1 MKGSQ
6 LTALNALFHLI
17 LVPALI
23 TTFGNPT
30 KNEHNKLVFEPFI
43 IFLIFSIANIIIHPT
58 MVFSAFWTIKPKK
71 YTLKQYAFAFIIS
84 IIASLFTL
92 QVLKPRVTSNLYV
105 FCLLA
110 IGFSAYAIPLILCAH
125 AQSFNEQYEKHLL
138 VIPSIIT
145 LVCTFASCVA
155 GSLDTRVMW
164 KFFPT
169 PAFMD

>member
-30 KNEHNKLVFEPFI
+30 KM
-43 IFLIFSIANIIIHPT
+43 NIT
-58 MVFSAFWTIKPKK
+58 N
-71 YTLKQYAFAFIIS
+71 L
-84 IIASLFTL
+84 L
-92 QVLKPRVTSNLYV
+92 LKPRVTSNLYV

-169 PAFMD
+169 PAFYGLTIGAFISDAYAFVHYIYIEKIMNDTQHSLNQ